1 MLIHW
6 IWLAH
11 RPGFSPRV
19 RVELLEHFRD
29 PETIYFA
36 DEKAL
41 EQLGLR
47 AEAIAALLD
56 KNLDSSEKILEQC
69 RKKRLNI
76 LTIQDAAYPSRLKN
90 IPDPPLV
97 LYYKGQLPDFDASP
111 VIGVVGTRKASAYG
125 LTVAK
130 RMGYQIGKCGG
141 LVVSGM
147 AYGIDGMA
155 MSGALTAGAKTV
167 GVLGCGADIV
177 YPMSNRAL
185 FRDVEAYGCILSE
198 FAPGQPATKWNFP
211 MRNRI
216 ISGLSCGVLVVEAPE
231 RSGALITAR
240 LALEQGRDV
249 FAVPGNIDIP
259 TCVGSNALLRDGA
272 IMVSS
277 GWDVL
282 SEYAAQFPDRIHR
295 EDAPARQRAYPD
307 EVRQAAR
314 DAEKAPPMVAQNT
327 RIPKEMPDLKK
338 NLEKKSIDKEPS
350 EAYSDVN
357 VNFAGL
363 SEDER
368 KIVASVQ
375 NGRRLVDDV
384 IAETGMTTGKL
395 LGVLT
400 MLELKGIIK
409 RLPGK
414 QICLKQGNGEC

>member
-1 MLIHW
+1 MLVHW

-11 RPGFSPRV
+11 RPGFSPRT

-29 PETIYFA
+29 PEAVYFS

-41 EQLGLR
+41 GQLGLS
-47 AEAIAALLD
+47 AEAMAALLD
-56 KNLDSSEKILEQC
+56 KDLDSSEKVLEDC

-97 LYYKGQLPDFDASP
+97 LYYKGQLPDFDGSP

-185 FRDVEAYGCILSE
+185 FRDVEVYGCILSE
-198 FAPGQPATKWNFP
+198 FAPGQPAAKWTFP

-231 RSGALITAR
+231 KSGALITAR

-282 SEYAAQFPDRIHR
+282 SEYSAQFPDKIHR
-295 EDAPARQRAYPD
+295 EDAPAHQRAYPD
-307 EVRQAAR
+307 EVRRAAR
-314 DAEKAPPMVAQNT
+314 DEEKAIPMVAQT
-327 RIPKEMPDLKK
+327 TWIPKEMPNLKK

-368 KIVASVQ
+368 KIVASVK

-395 LGVLT
+395 LGALT
-400 MLELKGIIK
+400 MLELKGVIK

>member
-6 IWLAH
+6 IWLSH
-11 RPGFSPRV
+11 RPGFGPRTKAK
-19 RVELLEHFRD
+19 LLEHFRD
-29 PETIYFA
+29 PEAVYYA
-36 DEKAL
+36 DEEAL
-41 EQLGLR
+41 GHLELSQ
-47 AEAIAALLD
+47 EARAALLD
-56 KNLDSSEKILEQC
+56 KNLESSGKILEEC
-69 RKKRLNI
+69 EKKRLNI

-90 IPDPPLV
+90 IPDPPPV
-97 LYYKGQLPDFDASP
+97 LYYKGQLPDFDSEP

-147 AYGIDGMA
+147 AYGIDGLA

-177 YPMSNRAL
+177 YPQSNRSL
-185 FRDVEAYGCILSE
+185 FRDVERYGCILSE
-198 FAPGQPATKWNFP
+198 FAPGQPAAKWTFP

-231 RSGALITAR
+231 KSGALITAR

-249 FAVPGNIDIP
+249 FAVPGNIDMP
-259 TCVGSNALLRDGA
+259 TCAGSNELLRDGA

-282 SEYAAQFPDRIHR
+282 SEYESLFPDKIHR
-295 EDAPARQRAYPD
+295 EDAPSRQRAYPQ
-307 EVRQAAR
+307 ELARQ
-314 DAEKAPPMVAQNT
+314 EGETTPPRVAQT
-327 RIPKEMPDLKK
+327 PRIPEETNHLKK
-338 NLEKKSIDKEPS
+338 NLEKKSIDKEPVQ
-350 EAYSDVN
+350 AYSDVN
-357 VNFAGL
+357 VDL
-363 SEDER
+363 SRLSGDE
-368 KIVASVQ
+368 KTIVSCLQ
-375 NGRRLVDDV
+375 NGQRLVDDV

-395 LGVLT
+395 LAVLT
-400 MLELKGIIK
+400 MLELKGVIK

-414 QICLKQGNGEC
+414 QICLKQ

>member
-6 IWLAH
+6 IWLSH
-11 RPGFSPRV
+11 RPGFGPRTKAK
-19 RVELLEHFRD
+19 LLEHFRD
-29 PETIYFA
+29 PEAVYYA
-36 DEKAL
+36 DEEAL
-41 EQLGLR
+41 GHLELSQ
-47 AEAIAALLD
+47 EARAALLD
-56 KNLDSSEKILEQC
+56 KNLESSGKILEEC
-69 RKKRLNI
+69 EKKRLNI

-97 LYYKGQLPDFDASP
+97 LYYKGQLPDFDSEP

-147 AYGIDGMA
+147 AYGIDGLA

-177 YPMSNRAL
+177 YPQSNRSL
-185 FRDVEAYGCILSE
+185 FRDVERYGCILSE
-198 FAPGQPATKWNFP
+198 FAPGQPAAKWTFP

-231 RSGALITAR
+231 KSGALITAR

-249 FAVPGNIDIP
+249 FAVPGNIDMP
-259 TCVGSNALLRDGA
+259 TCAGSNELLRDGA

-282 SEYAAQFPDRIHR
+282 REYESLFPDKIHR
-295 EDAPARQRAYPD
+295 EDAPSRQRAYPQ
-307 EVRQAAR
+307 ELARQ
-314 DAEKAPPMVAQNT
+314 EGETTPPRVAQT
-327 RIPKEMPDLKK
+327 PRIPEETNHLKK
-338 NLEKKSIDKEPS
+338 NLEKKSIDKEPVQ
-350 EAYSDVN
+350 AYSDVN
-357 VNFAGL
+357 VNL
-363 SEDER
+363 SRLSGDE
-368 KIVASVQ
+368 KTIVSCLQ
-375 NGRRLVDDV
+375 NGQRLVDDV

-395 LGVLT
+395 LAVLT
-400 MLELKGIIK
+400 MLELKGVIK

-414 QICLKQGNGEC
+414 QICLKQ

>member
-1 MLIHW
+1 MLVHW

-11 RPGFSPRV
+11 RPGFGPRTKAQ
-19 RVELLEHFRD
+19 LLEHFRD
-29 PETIYFA
+29 PEAVYYA
-36 DEKAL
+36 DEEAL
-41 EQLGLR
+41 GQLGLSSDVR
-47 AEAIAALLD
+47 AALLD
-56 KNLDSSEKILEQC
+56 KNLDSSEKILEDCQ
-69 RKKRLNI
+69 KKRLNI
-76 LTIQDAAYPSRLKN
+76 LTLQDAAYPSRLKN

-97 LYYKGQLPDFDASP
+97 LYYKGQLPDFGGLP

-147 AYGIDGMA
+147 AYGIDGLA

-177 YPMSNRAL
+177 YPQSNRSL
-185 FRDVEAYGCILSE
+185 FRDVERYGCILSE
-198 FAPGQPATKWNFP
+198 FAPGQNAAKWTFP

-231 RSGALITAR
+231 KSGALITAR

-249 FAVPGNIDIP
+249 FAVPGNIDMP
-259 TCVGSNALLRDGA
+259 TCAGSNELLRDGA

-282 SEYAAQFPDRIHR
+282 SEYESLFPDKIHR
-295 EDAPARQRAYPD
+295 EDAPCLQRAYPQ
-307 EVRQAAR
+307 EIARQEGETTPA
-314 DAEKAPPMVAQNT
+314 KVAQSP
-327 RIPKEMPDLKK
+327 RIPEETTRLKK
-338 NLEKKSIDKEPS
+338 NLEKKSIDKEPV

-357 VNFAGL
+357 VDLSRL
-363 SEDER
+363 SEDEQR
-368 KIVASVQ
+368 IVLCLK
-375 NGRRLVDDV
+375 NGQRLVDDV

-395 LGVLT
+395 LAVLT
-400 MLELKGIIK
+400 MLELKGIIR

-414 QICLKQGNGEC
+414 RISLK

>member
-1 MLIHW
+1 MLVHW

-11 RPGFSPRV
+11 RPGFGSRTK
-19 RVELLEHFRD
+19 VELLAHFRD
-29 PETIYFA
+29 PEAVYYA
-36 DEKAL
+36 DGETLKQLNLSQDARVAL
-41 EQLGLR
+41 M
-47 AEAIAALLD
+47 D
-56 KNLDSSEKILEQC
+56 KNLESSEKILEDCQ
-69 RKKRLNI
+69 KKRLNI
-76 LTIQDAAYPSRLKN
+76 LTIQDAAYPVRLKN

-97 LYYKGQLPDFDASP
+97 LYYKGQLPDFDGLP

-130 RMGYQIGKCGG
+130 RMGYQIGRCGG

-167 GVLGCGADIV
+167 GVLGCGVDIV
-177 YPMSNRAL
+177 YPQSNRAL

-198 FAPGQPATKWNFP
+198 FAPGQPAAKWTFP

-231 RSGALITAR
+231 KSGALITAR

-249 FAVPGNIDIP
+249 FAVPGNIDMP
-259 TCVGSNALLRDGA
+259 TCTGRNELLRDGA

-282 SEYAAQFPDRIHR
+282 SEYEALFPDKIHR
-295 EDAPARQRAYPD
+295 EDAASHQRAYPQ
-307 EVRQAAR
+307 ELAIQEG
-314 DAEKAPPMVAQNT
+314 EKTPPKVAQT
-327 RIPKEMPDLKK
+327 PRILENKLHLKK
-338 NLEKKSIDKEPS
+338 NLEKKFIDKEPV

-357 VNFAGL
+357 VDLSGL
-363 SEDER
+363 SEDEK
-368 KIVASVQ
+368 KIVSSLR
-375 NGRRLVDDV
+375 NGQRLVDDV

-395 LGVLT
+395 LSALT
-400 MLELKGIIK
+400 MLELKGVIR

-414 QICLKQGNGEC
+414 QICLKQ

>member
-1 MLIHW
+1 MLVHW

-11 RPGFSPRV
+11 RPAVSDRLKAA
-19 RVELLEHFRD
+19 LLEHFRD
-29 PETIYFA
+29 PEAVFFA
-36 DEKAL
+36 DEAAL
-41 EQLGLR
+41 NPVPGLT
-47 AEAIAALLD
+47 AEAREALMD
-56 KNLDSSEKILEQC
+56 KNLGPSEEILEDC
-69 RKKRLNI
+69 RRKRLGV
-76 LTIQDAAYPSRLKN
+76 LTLQDAAYPVRLKN

-97 LYYKGQLPDFDASP
+97 LYYKGQLPDFDAIP

-141 LVVSGM
+141 AVVSGL
-147 AYGIDGMA
+147 AYGIDGLA
-155 MSGALTAGAKTV
+155 MSGALTAGATTI

-177 YPMSNRAL
+177 YPQSNRAL
-185 FRDVEAYGCILSE
+185 FRDVESYGCILSE
-198 FAPGQPATKWNFP
+198 FAPGQPAAKWTFP
-211 MRNRI
+211 KRNRI

-231 RSGALITAR
+231 KSGALITAR

-259 TCVGSNALLRDGA
+259 TCAGSNALLRDGA

-282 SEYAAQFPDRIHR
+282 SEYQALFPDKIHR
-295 EDAPARQRAYPD
+295 EDGASCQRAYPD
-307 EVRQAAR
+307 EVHRAELE
-314 DAEKAPPMVAQNT
+314 AEKVPLRVAQNP
-327 RIPKEMPDLKK
+327 RIPEEMSNLKK
-338 NLEKKSIDKEPS
+338 NLEKKSIDKEPR

-357 VNFAGL
+357 ANLSGL
-363 SEDER
+363 SSEER
-368 KIVASVQ
+368 QIVAALQ
-375 NGRRLVDDV
+375 GGQRLVDDV

-414 QICLKQGNGEC
+414 QICLRKL

>member
-11 RPGFSPRV
+11 RPGMGSRTKAL
-19 RVELLEHFRD
+19 LLEHFQD
-29 PETIYFA
+29 PEAVYYA
-36 DEKAL
+36 DETAL
-41 EQLGLR
+41 GQLELSADAR
-47 AEAIAALLD
+47 AALMD
-56 KNLDSSEKILEQC
+56 KNLETAEKILEDC

-76 LTIQDAAYPSRLKN
+76 LTFQDAVYPSRLKN

-97 LYYKGQLPDFDASP
+97 LYCKGQLPDFDAEP

-130 RMGYQIGKCGG
+130 RMGYQIGRCGG

-177 YPMSNRAL
+177 YPQSNRAL
-185 FRDVEAYGCILSE
+185 FRDVESYGCILSE
-198 FAPGQPATKWNFP
+198 FAPGQSATKWTFP
-211 MRNRI
+211 LRNRI

-231 RSGALITAR
+231 KSGALITAR

-249 FAVPGNIDIP
+249 FAVPGNIDMP
-259 TCVGSNALLRDGA
+259 TCAGSNELLRDGA

-277 GWDVL
+277 GWDVM
-282 SEYAAQFPDRIHR
+282 SEYQARFPDKIHR
-295 EDAPARQRAYPD
+295 EDAPSRQRAYPE
-307 EVRQAAR
+307 EVRRAA
-314 DAEKAPPMVAQNT
+314 AEGETAPPKVAQP
-327 RIPKEMPDLKK
+327 RQIPGEMSLLKK
-338 NLEKKSIDKEPS
+338 NLEKKSIDKEPVQ
-350 EAYSDVN
+350 AYSDVN
-357 VNFAGL
+357 VDLSRL
-363 SEDER
+363 SEDEK
-368 KIVASVQ
+368 KIVSSLQ
-375 NGRRLVDDV
+375 GGQRLVDDV

-395 LGVLT
+395 LGILT

-414 QICLKQGNGEC
+414 QISLK

>member
-1 MLIHW
+1 MLGQ
-6 IWLAH
+6 L
-11 RPGFSPRV
+11 
-19 RVELLEHFRD
+19 ELS
-29 PETIYFA
+29 
-36 DEKAL
+36 
-41 EQLGLR
+41 
-47 AEAIAALLD
+47 AEARAALLD
-56 KNLDSSEKILEQC
+56 KNLESSGKILEEC
-69 RKKRLNI
+69 EKKRLNI

-97 LYYKGQLPDFDASP
+97 LYYKGQLPDFDAEP

-147 AYGIDGMA
+147 AYGIDGLA

-177 YPMSNRAL
+177 YPQSNRSL
-185 FRDVEAYGCILSE
+185 FRDVERYGCILSE
-198 FAPGQPATKWNFP
+198 FAPGQPAAKWTFP

-231 RSGALITAR
+231 KSGALITAR

-249 FAVPGNIDIP
+249 FAVPGNIDMP
-259 TCVGSNALLRDGA
+259 TCAGSNELLRDGA

-282 SEYAAQFPDRIHR
+282 SEYESLFPDKIHR
-295 EDAPARQRAYPD
+295 EDAPSRQRAYPQ
-307 EVRQAAR
+307 ELARQ
-314 DAEKAPPMVAQNT
+314 EGETTPPRVAQT
-327 RIPKEMPDLKK
+327 PRIPEETNHLKK
-338 NLEKKSIDKEPS
+338 NLEKKSIDKEPVQ
-350 EAYSDVN
+350 AYSDVN
-357 VNFAGL
+357 VDL
-363 SEDER
+363 SRLSGDE
-368 KIVASVQ
+368 KTIVSCLQ
-375 NGRRLVDDV
+375 NGQRLVDDV

-395 LGVLT
+395 LAVLT
-400 MLELKGIIK
+400 MLELKGVIR

-414 QICLKQGNGEC
+414 QICLKQ

>member
-6 IWLAH
+6 IWLHH
-11 RPGFSPRV
+11 RPGFGPRTKAK
-19 RVELLEHFRD
+19 LLEHFRD
-29 PETIYFA
+29 PEAVYYA
-36 DEKAL
+36 DEEAL
-41 EQLGLR
+41 GQLELSQ
-47 AEAIAALLD
+47 EARAALLD
-56 KNLDSSEKILEQC
+56 KNLDSSEKILADCE
-69 RKKRLNI
+69 KKHLNI
-76 LTIQDAAYPSRLKN
+76 LTLQDAAYPSRLKN

-97 LYYKGQLPDFDASP
+97 LYYKGQLPDFDGVP

-147 AYGIDGMA
+147 AYGIDGLA
-155 MSGALTAGAKTV
+155 MSGALTTGAKTV

-177 YPMSNRAL
+177 YPQSNRSL
-185 FRDVEAYGCILSE
+185 FRDVQAYGCILSE
-198 FAPGQPATKWNFP
+198 FAPGQPAAKWTFP

-231 RSGALITAR
+231 KSGALITAR

-249 FAVPGNIDIP
+249 FAVPGNIDMP
-259 TCVGSNALLRDGA
+259 TCAGSNALLRDGA

-282 SEYAAQFPDRIHR
+282 SEYESLFPDKIHR
-295 EDAPARQRAYPD
+295 EDVPCRQRAYPQ
-307 EVRQAAR
+307 EIARQEGETTPA
-314 DAEKAPPMVAQNT
+314 KVAQSP
-327 RIPKEMPDLKK
+327 RIPEETTRLKK
-338 NLEKKSIDKEPS
+338 NLEKKSIDKETV

-357 VNFAGL
+357 VDL
-363 SEDER
+363 SRLSGDEQ
-368 KIVASVQ
+368 KIVMCLK
-375 NGRRLVDDV
+375 NGQRLVDDV

-395 LGVLT
+395 LGALT
-400 MLELKGIIK
+400 MLELKGIIR

-414 QICLKQGNGEC
+414 RISLK

>member
-6 IWLAH
+6 IWLSH
-11 RPGFSPRV
+11 RPGFGPRTKAK
-19 RVELLEHFRD
+19 LLEHFRD
-29 PETIYFA
+29 PEAVYYA
-36 DEKAL
+36 DEEAL
-41 EQLGLR
+41 GHLELSQ
-47 AEAIAALLD
+47 EARAALLD
-56 KNLDSSEKILEQC
+56 KNLESSGKILEDC
-69 RKKRLNI
+69 EKKRLNI

-97 LYYKGQLPDFDASP
+97 LYYKGQLPDFDSEP

-147 AYGIDGMA
+147 AYGIDGLA

-177 YPMSNRAL
+177 YPQSNRSL
-185 FRDVEAYGCILSE
+185 FRDVERYGCILSE
-198 FAPGQPATKWNFP
+198 FAPGQPAAKWTFP

-216 ISGLSCGVLVVEAPE
+216 ISGMSCGVLVVEAPE
-231 RSGALITAR
+231 KSGALITAR

-249 FAVPGNIDIP
+249 FAVPGNIDMP
-259 TCVGSNALLRDGA
+259 TCAGSNELLRDGA

-282 SEYAAQFPDRIHR
+282 SEYESLFPDKIHR
-295 EDAPARQRAYPD
+295 EDAPSRQRAYPQ
-307 EVRQAAR
+307 ELARQ
-314 DAEKAPPMVAQNT
+314 EGETTPPRVAQT
-327 RIPKEMPDLKK
+327 PRIPEETNHLKK
-338 NLEKKSIDKEPS
+338 NLEKKSIDKEPVQ
-350 EAYSDVN
+350 AYSDVN
-357 VNFAGL
+357 VNL
-363 SEDER
+363 SRLSGDE
-368 KIVASVQ
+368 KTIVSCLQ
-375 NGRRLVDDV
+375 NGQRLVDDV

-395 LGVLT
+395 LAVLT
-400 MLELKGIIK
+400 MLELKGVIK

-414 QICLKQGNGEC
+414 QICLKQ